1 MIECN
6 DVIKIYTDQNTNTRV
21 AALRGIDLHINKGE
35 IVSIIGPSGSG
46 KSTLVKIIAG
56 TETISSGELKVNN
69 YEVANLNPTE
79 LLNYRL
85 KTIGL
90 VHQFPE
96 RTLFLSGT
104 VMDNMIFASALY
116 SKDKKENYRRSKDI
130 LEKLDILKVEHRKVS
145 FLSGGEMIRCAIGC
159 MLAKNAPILICD
171 EPTGQL
177 DSENTE
183 KVKSLLKDISREFNT
198 TVLVVTHDLR
208 FLNGVDRTCEIHS
221 GRVSALFNADED
233 IKFQDRQFPLIFKS
247 QIDSS
252 HNVRIPNQIHNLLQ
266 LGVNMEFKVFEDS
279 RVEIVHPDGIP
290 PKPAIIEEKKKQ
302 KHLTVEPLQADYFKD
317 KVIEID
323 LKNVSKVYSSKGIDV
338 HALSDVSLDFYKGEF
353 AFVLGP
359 SGSGKTTLIKLLTGI
374 ENCTSGEINILDNKL
389 QNLTDNERAKFRRR
403 NIGIVSQQG
412 DLHPFIT
419 VKENLFIKDILS
431 GATINLTKF
440 PLDTIDS
447 LFDTFQIE
455 HRKNA
460 YPLEISG
467 GELQR
472 ASLAISQYGNPG
484 LIILDEPTANMDSEL
499 AANVME
505 LLYSLQGKIHNTLLI
520 TTHDI
525 NLVRDGTRVIELM
538 DGKIKSNG
546 IAHTFEED
554 Y

>member
-46 KSTLVKIIAG
+46 KSTLVKILAG
-56 TETISSGELKVNN
+56 TENISSGVVKVNN
-69 YEVANLNPTE
+69 YEVANLTQTE
-79 LLNYRL
+79 LLDYRL

-104 VMDNMIFASALY
+104 VMDNMIFASALF
-116 SKDKKENYRRSKDI
+116 SKDKKENIERSREI
-130 LEKLDILKVEHRKVS
+130 LEKLDILKLAHRKVS

-159 MLAKNAPILICD
+159 MLAKNAPVLICD

-177 DSENTE
+177 DSENTL
-183 KVKSLLKDISREFNT
+183 KVKNLLKEISQEFKT
-198 TVLVVTHDLR
+198 TIIVVTHDLR
-208 FLNGVDRTCEIHS
+208 FLKGVDRTCEIYS
-221 GRVSALFNADED
+221 GRVSALFNSSED
-233 IKFQDRQFPLIFKS
+233 IKFQDRQFPLKFKS

-252 HNVRIPNQIHNLLQ
+252 HSVRIPNQIHNILQ
-266 LGVNMEFKVFEDS
+266 LGSDLEFKVFEDS
-279 RVEIVHPDGIP
+279 RIEIVHPDGIP
-290 PKPAIIEEKKKQ
+290 PKPVVIEEKKKQ
-302 KHLTVEPLQADYFKD
+302 KHLTVEPLTDDYFNG
-317 KVIEID
+317 KVIDIN
-323 LKNVSKVYSSKGIDV
+323 LNNVSKIYSNKGTDV
-338 HALSDVSLDFYKGEF
+338 HALTDISLKFFKGEF

-374 ENCTSGEINILDNKL
+374 EPCTSGELNILDNSL
-389 QNLTDNERAKFRRR
+389 QGLSDNERAKFRRK

-419 VKENLFIKDILS
+419 VTDNLFVKDILS
-431 GATINLTKF
+431 GKTINLNKF
-440 PLDTIDS
+440 PISTIES
-447 LFDTFQIE
+447 LFETFQIE
-455 HRKNA
+455 HRKDA
-460 YPLEISG
+460 YPLEVSG

-484 LIILDEPTANMDSEL
+484 LVILDEPTANMDSEL

-525 NLVRDGTRVIELM
+525 NLVRNGTRVVELL
-538 DGKIKSNG
+538 DGKVNSNG
-546 IAHTFEED
+546 IAQLHEED